1 MTEPA
6 KTIDITSEEFRVYT
20 YPDGTTFRIDNPET
34 LYVLID
40 EKGGVTH
47 RVVDIEGVTHRPE
60 RGYVG
65 ISWAAKEGQP
75 AFVA

>member
-1 MTEPA
+1 MTKE
-6 KTIDITSEEFRVYT
+6 IDISSEEFRVYT
-20 YPDGTTFRIDNPET
+20 YPNGDTFRIDNPAT

-47 RVVDIEGVTHRPE
+47 RVVDTEGVTHRPE

-65 ISWAAKEGQP
+65 ISWTAKEGQP
-75 AFVA
+75 AYVA